1 MLAPRGRP
9 RRQSTS
15 ETRTAQR
22 RPSPGPASQVC
33 SLHCCFVSDCD
44 VLLWLQ
50 HKLVPMAIDPP
61 LYLALR
67 TRLWAGPGQLRPPLN
82 INALRVNLVN
92 IDIVGRSQAKPD
104 QDRTWSLKSQTRLGV
119 SRHRLRQYWSLAT
132 QTGRLGALRPRPRQD
147 LEFPD
152 PD

>member
-1 MLAPRGRP
+1 
-9 RRQSTS
+9 
-15 ETRTAQR
+15 
-22 RPSPGPASQVC
+22 
-33 SLHCCFVSDCD
+33 
-44 VLLWLQ
+44 
-50 HKLVPMAIDPP
+50 MAIDPP

-67 TRLWAGPGQLRPPLN
+67 TWLWAGPGQLRPPLN
-82 INALRVNLVN
+82 INALRINLVN
-92 IDIVGRSQAKPD
+92 IDIVDRSQAKPD